1 MLGQSYVQEDGHQ
14 CGEHHWSVF
23 RTGASGDQGENIG
36 GSLRVGFSEFERTEK
51 ENDGK

>member
-1 MLGQSYVQEDGHQ
+1 MLQD
-14 CGEHHWSVF
+14 CGAKG
-23 RTGASGDQGENIG
+23 TGASGDQGENIG